1 MPRRHR
7 RAPPETES
15 QEDRMDRVPLQVP
28 ARTIPVPT
36 TVSPE
41 AQAILGMGARA
52 ALPYPALDDVEGWH
66 ELIAST
72 DAMVLAMFSQAGLT
86 SPEGC
91 KVEDRSVEGVRVFA
105 VAPIDLDPSDRR
117 VYLDIHGGAFI
128 VGGGEV
134 CRAIA
139 TMAAR
144 KVGMRLWSVD
154 YRMPPDHRYPAAVED
169 CLVVYRALLEQ
180 RRPEEIVIG
189 GTSAGRN
196 LTAALILRARDEG
209 LPLPAAAVLLTPAL
223 DLTQAGDS
231 FRTNLGVDTVI
242 TTSDPGAFLLY
253 AGGCDLKTPYLSP
266 LFGDF
271 SKGFPPTILASGTR
285 DVLLSDT
292 VRMHPALRA
301 AGVAAERHVLE
312 AAPHGFF
319 RGRTP
324 EDRDL
329 DREVRRFI
337 DDYCPVRRPVH
348 APR

>member
-1 MPRRHR
+1 
-7 RAPPETES
+7 
-15 QEDRMDRVPLQVP
+15 MDRALLQVP
-28 ARTIPVPT
+28 ERTIPVPT

-41 AQAILGMGARA
+41 AQAVLAMGVTPAP
-52 ALPYPALDDVEGWH
+52 PYPALDDAQGWRKM
-66 ELIAST
+66 ISST

-86 SPEGC
+86 SPDGC
-91 KVEDRSVEGVRVFA
+91 KIEDLTVHGVPVFA
-105 VAPIDLDPSDRR
+105 VTPIDLAPDDERI
-117 VYLDIHGGAFI
+117 YLDIHGGAFI

-154 YRMPPDHRYPAAVED
+154 YRMPPEHPYPAAVDD
-169 CLVVYRALLEQ
+169 CLVVYRALLEEH
-180 RRPEEIVIG
+180 RPEEIVIG
-189 GTSAGRN
+189 GTSAGGN

-209 LPLPAAAVLLTPAL
+209 FPLPAGAVLLTPAL
-223 DLTQAGDS
+223 DLTQSGDS

-253 AGGCDLKTPYLSP
+253 AGGHDLKDPYLSP
-266 LFGDF
+266 LFGDL
-271 SKGFPPTILASGTR
+271 SKGFPPTLLASGTR

-292 VRMHPALRA
+292 VRMHRALRA
-301 AGVAAERHVLE
+301 AGVAAELHVLE

-324 EDRDL
+324 EDREL

-337 DDYCPVRRPVH
+337 DEYCPVR
-348 APR
+348 PRSLE